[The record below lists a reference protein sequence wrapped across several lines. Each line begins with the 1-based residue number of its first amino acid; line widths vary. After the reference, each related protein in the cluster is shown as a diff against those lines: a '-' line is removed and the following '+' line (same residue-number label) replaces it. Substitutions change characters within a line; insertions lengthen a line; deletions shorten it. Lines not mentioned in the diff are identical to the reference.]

1 MDCSRILL
9 PHRRA
14 LPLIAMMLASI
25 LASSPP
31 VRAQDG
37 GGDVAVSVG
46 GLVQAETSYGWL
58 APRESTIEARNRVG
72 FGLRRA
78 RLRVNAA
85 LGPRAG
91 AFFHVDG
98 DNGTFGVL
106 DVVAHYDVTPEVRLR
121 IGRFAG
127 AQPRAFIPTPVMAMD
142 ANERAAIALLWNG
155 MTLGNKG
162 RDFGID
168 VTYRASQ
175 AVASFFVHNGYGSF
189 DRVRGN
195 YQESLVGDATGG
207 SEIEFSDLAYSFA
220 AAVTPASLPG
230 FEIGGFL
237 GYNGSRNPNT
247 AVQGRG
253 RSYVSYSAHAYLG
266 ALPGSRP
273 LRVKADVIGI
283 MYEDIPIRSSQH
295 ALGLSL
301 LGAVAMNR
309 ASEVFGRLESFE
321 PDLDL
326 DGLRSVFLTA
336 GINYSISR
344 LRGRPFPQERL
355 TLAYGARIPESD
367 DLPVQ
372 NLLILQ
378 AQLNF

>member
-1 MDCSRILL
+1 MLMTVVMMAA
-9 PHRRA
+9 A
-14 LPLIAMMLASI
+14 LVPPSPALAQEGTNDI
-25 LASSPP
+25 T
-31 VRAQDG
+31 
-37 GGDVAVSVG
+37 VSVG

-58 APRESTIEARNRVG
+58 APRESTVESRDRVG

-85 LGPRAG
+85 IGPRAG

-106 DVVAHYDVTPEVRLR
+106 DVAAHYDVSPEVRLR

-142 ANERAAIALLWNG
+142 ANERAAVALLWNS

-168 VTYRASQ
+168 VTYRSTQ
-175 AVASFFVHNGYGSF
+175 ATASFFVHNGYGSF

-195 YQESLVGDATGG
+195 YQESLVGDVTGG
-207 SEIEFSDLAYSFA
+207 SEIDFSDLAYSFA
-220 AAVTPASLPG
+220 AAVTPASIAGL
-230 FEIGGFL
+230 EIGGFI

-247 AVQGRG
+247 AVLGTGRT
-253 RSYVSYSAHAYLG
+253 YVSYSAHAYLG

-273 LRVKADVIGI
+273 LRVKADIIGI
-283 MYEDIPIRSSQH
+283 KYEELSLRPSQH
-295 ALGLSL
+295 AMGLSL
-301 LGAVAMNR
+301 LGAVALSR
-309 ASEVFGRLESFE
+309 ASEAFGRLESFE
-321 PDLDL
+321 PDLDI
-326 DGLRSVFLTA
+326 DGIRSVFVTA

-344 LRGRPFPQERL
+344 LRGRPFPQERV

-367 DLPVQ
+367 ELPVQ
-372 NLLILQ
+372 NLIIIQ
-378 AQLNF
+378 VQMNF